1 MNFIKRFVLFTLQ
14 YQMLQDWFKES
25 HDVGVVTELEGA
37 PADVWLTRRC
47 WLTGD
52 GVQVPGRDLHIAP
65 SAGRVTLW
73 QWVAGETQTGHT
85 HCLLTLAI
93 LSHDKL
99 PNQLDGFS

>member
-65 SAGRVTLW
+65 SAGRVTLTVGGGGDTDW
-73 QWVAGETQTGHT
+73 SHS
-85 HCLLTLAI
+85 
-93 LSHDKL
+93 LSADTRHIE
-99 PNQLDGFS
+99 SW